1 MTELE
6 IKTARLNE
14 LISNGE
20 GLKAIE
26 SFYAEKVIMQENEEI
41 PRFGKQACLENEK
54 QNLKRVKTV
63 SGKLLNQAIDFR
75 KNVVLSEWEIICI
88 THDDKKWKLT
98 EVSVQQWED
107 GMIVREKFYYKDLVK
122 YKNEFIFSGD

>member
-6 IKTARLNE
+6 IKITQLNE

-26 SFYAEKVIMQENEEI
+26 LFYADKVIMQENEEM
-41 PRFGKQACLENEK
+41 PRFGKQACMENEK

-63 SGKLLNQAIDFR
+63 NGKLLNQAIDFR

-88 THDDKKWKLT
+88 TPDDKKMKLT
-98 EVSVQQWED
+98 EVSVQQWEH
-107 GMIVREKFYYKDLVK
+107 GLIVKEKFYYK
-122 YKNEFIFSGD
+122 NMITC